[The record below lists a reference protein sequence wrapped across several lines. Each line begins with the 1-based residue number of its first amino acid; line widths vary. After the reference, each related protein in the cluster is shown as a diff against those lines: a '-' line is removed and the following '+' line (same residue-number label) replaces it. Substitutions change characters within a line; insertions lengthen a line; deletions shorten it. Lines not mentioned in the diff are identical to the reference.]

1 MNLTNTLMF
10 SLIIGVKHGFDP
22 DHLAMINGVFS
33 VRSTKEKI
41 SKWNGFMF
49 SIGHG
54 VAVTLIGLLISTIH
68 SISIFKTDF
77 FSFIEWIPT
86 VLLVLTGIIN
96 LYFFNSNHQNDH
108 SINKFR
114 WLNRGASNS
123 LLRMFFVGVIFA
135 LVFDSVSQINIWSL
149 ASTINESSGLI
160 LMIGLVFT
168 IGMVISDTFSGV
180 LFSLIL
186 NNTTRNRRLNFLQ
199 IFLSLIIVFTSLYY
213 GITSFCEKII
223 GNYNWFSLIN
233 LLVIISILLI
243 ISIRFIFKKINL
255 K

>member
-1 MNLTNTLMF
+1 MIMNLTNTLLF

-33 VRSTKEKI
+33 IRSTKEKI
-41 SKWNGFMF
+41 SKWNGFVF

-54 VAVTLIGLLISTIH
+54 VAVTLIGLLITSMH
-68 SISIFKTDF
+68 SISIFKTNF

-86 VLLVLTGIIN
+86 VLLLFTGIIN
-96 LYFFNSNHQNDH
+96 LYFFNSNHH
-108 SINKFR
+108 SINKFK
-114 WLNRGASNS
+114 WLIKGASNS

-135 LVFDSVSQINIWSL
+135 LVFDSVSQISIWSL
-149 ASTINESSGLI
+149 ASTFKESTGLI
-160 LMIGLVFT
+160 LLIGVAFT

-186 NNTTRNRRLNFLQ
+186 NNTTRNRWLNFLQ

-223 GNYNWFSLIN
+223 GNYNWFSIIN
-233 LLVIISILLI
+233 LLVVISILLI
-243 ISIRFIFKKINL
+243 ISIRLLFKKNI
-255 K
+255 

>member
-1 MNLTNTLMF
+1 MSMNLTNTLLF

-33 VRSTKEKI
+33 IRSTKEKI
-41 SKWNGFMF
+41 SKWNGFVF

-54 VAVTLIGLLISTIH
+54 VAVTLIGLLITSMH
-68 SISIFKTDF
+68 SISIFKTNF

-86 VLLVLTGIIN
+86 VLLLFTGIIN
-96 LYFFNSNHQNDH
+96 LYFFNSNHNDH
-108 SINKFR
+108 SIHKFK
-114 WLNRGASNS
+114 WLIKGASNS

-135 LVFDSVSQINIWSL
+135 LVFDSVSQISIWSL
-149 ASTINESSGLI
+149 ASTIKESTGLI
-160 LMIGLVFT
+160 LLIGVAFT

-186 NNTTRNRRLNFLQ
+186 NNKTRNRWLNFLQ

-223 GNYNWFSLIN
+223 GNYNWFSIIN
-233 LLVIISILLI
+233 LLIVISILLI
-243 ISIRFIFKKINL
+243 ISIRLLFKKNI
-255 K
+255 

>member
-1 MNLTNTLMF
+1 MNLTNTLLF

-33 VRSTKEKI
+33 IRSTKEKI
-41 SKWNGFMF
+41 SKWNGFVF

-54 VAVTLIGLLISTIH
+54 VAVTLIGLLITSMH
-68 SISIFKTDF
+68 SISIFKTNF

-86 VLLVLTGIIN
+86 VLLLFTGIIN
-96 LYFFNSNHQNDH
+96 LYFFNSNHNDH
-108 SINKFR
+108 SIHKFK
-114 WLNRGASNS
+114 WLIKGASNS

-135 LVFDSVSQINIWSL
+135 LVFDSVSQISIWSL
-149 ASTINESSGLI
+149 ASTIKESTGLI
-160 LMIGLVFT
+160 LLIGVAFT

-186 NNTTRNRRLNFLQ
+186 NNKTRNRWLNFLQ

-223 GNYNWFSLIN
+223 GNYNWFSIIN
-233 LLVIISILLI
+233 LLIVISILLI
-243 ISIRFIFKKINL
+243 ISIRLLFKKNI
-255 K
+255 